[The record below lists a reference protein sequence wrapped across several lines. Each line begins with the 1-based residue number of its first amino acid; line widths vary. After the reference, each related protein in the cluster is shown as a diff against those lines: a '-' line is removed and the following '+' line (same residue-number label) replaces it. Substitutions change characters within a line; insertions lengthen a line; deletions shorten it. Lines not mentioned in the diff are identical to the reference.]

1 MKIIDDVVFVYN
13 VFLEFGFNI
22 CMMVLYIIE
31 LFIFFYGF
39 LVNIKRIYF
48 FKDINGKFLSKI
60 KWIFVIMKKNLIY
73 NINWYI
79 CRLFYFFVLVC
90 KIDIYYVKY
99 VNCFIVLK

>member
-1 MKIIDDVVFVYN
+1 MNEDFKYFNLLKYFLVCFIFFFLMKIIDDVVFVYN

-60 KWIFVIMKKNLIY
+60 KWLFVIMKK
-73 NINWYI
+73 
-79 CRLFYFFVLVC
+79 
-90 KIDIYYVKY
+90 KI
-99 VNCFIVLK
+99 